1 MTSKILKLTKTVFT
15 LGSALLVSTASSAHD
30 FWLAPETYSL
40 ETPAV
45 VDVSVMIGHPEDKL
59 AWPVSPHRII
69 GLRSVGPNGLRD
81 HQSAMADYMPSKSLP
96 IRLEEP
102 GLHILTIETTS
113 AISILDAEK
122 FSAYIEEE
130 GLTPIKIDRVL
141 KGLTDKP
148 GREIYSRR
156 GKALIQI
163 GDASDTDPNYLLR
176 PLGLTLEIVPLQNPA
191 RLAEGDTFASRVYYR
206 GSPATGVTIGL
217 IDLDSDDGILAIEK
231 TNATGLVK
239 FDRPKAGS
247 WMLHAVWADS
257 LPESKTAEYDTIF
270 SSLSFEVK

>member
-15 LGSALLVSTASSAHD
+15 LGSALLVSTASLAHD

-81 HQSAMADYMPSKSLP
+81 HQSAMADYMPSKSL
-96 IRLEEP
+96 LW
-102 GLHILTIETTS
+102 
-113 AISILDAEK
+113 
-122 FSAYIEEE
+122 
-130 GLTPIKIDRVL
+130 
-141 KGLTDKP
+141 
-148 GREIYSRR
+148 
-156 GKALIQI
+156 
-163 GDASDTDPNYLLR
+163 

-191 RLAEGDTFASRVYYR
+191 RLAEGDTFTSRVYYR